1 MISLLNIIKEVL
13 TPSSEYLK
21 EIEKIKEEGG
31 IFLGSGDYGSVYQ
44 VGDVVKKVTS
54 DEVELEHA
62 EILKGKPTKYFVP
75 ILDVKV
81 LNPKLG
87 IITMPNMKPSVKEI
101 PEEFLINLKD
111 EAEQL
116 GIDPD
121 ELDIR
126 PDNFMLDRKGN
137 LKMTDV

>member
-1 MISLLNIIKEVL
+1 MIAILDILKEVL
-13 TPSSEYLK
+13 TPSSEYLR

-31 IFLGSGDYGSVYQ
+31 IFLGSGDYGSAYQ

-75 ILDVKV
+75 ILGVKV

-87 IITMPNMKPSVKEI
+87 VITMPIMKPYTKEI
-101 PEEFLINLKD
+101 SEEFLINLKD

-126 PDNFMLDRKGN
+126 PDNFMLDQKGN

>member
-62 EILKGKPTKYFVP
+62 EILKRKSTKYFVP
-75 ILDVKV
+75 ILDVEIV
-81 LNPKLG
+81 NPKLG

>member
-1 MISLLNIIKEVL
+1 MISIVDLLKEVL
-13 TPSSEYLK
+13 TPSPDYLK
-21 EIEKIKEEGG
+21 LIDKIKEEGG

-62 EILKGKPTKYFVP
+62 EILKGKSTKYFVP
-75 ILDVKV
+75 ILDVETI
-81 LNPKLG
+81 NPKLG
-87 IITMPNMKPSVKEI
+87 IITMPDMEPFTGEI
-101 PEEFLINLKD
+101 SEDFIEGL
-111 EAEQL
+111 EQESQQL

>member
-1 MISLLNIIKEVL
+1 MISLLHIIKEVL
-13 TPSSEYLK
+13 TPSPDYLR

-62 EILKGKPTKYFVP
+62 EILKGKTTKYFVP
-75 ILDVKV
+75 ILDVEII
-81 LNPKLG
+81 NPKLG
-87 IITMPNMKPSVKEI
+87 IITMPDMEPFTGEI
-101 PEEFLINLKD
+101 SEDFIERL
-111 EAEQL
+111 EQESEQL

>member
-1 MISLLNIIKEVL
+1 MISILDLIKEVL
-13 TPSSEYLK
+13 TPSPDYLK
-21 EIEKIKEEGG
+21 LIDKIKEEGG

-62 EILKGKPTKYFVP
+62 EILKGKSTKYFVP
-75 ILDVKV
+75 ILDVEV
-81 LNPKLG
+81 ISPKLG
-87 IITMPNMKPSVKEI
+87 IITMPNMEKYSGDISEDFI
-101 PEEFLINLKD
+101 EALEQ
-111 EAEQL
+111 EAEQI

-126 PDNFMLDRKGN
+126 PDNFMIDQKGD

>member
-13 TPSSEYLK
+13 TPSPEYIR
-21 EIEKIKEEGG
+21 EVEKIREEGG
-31 IFLGSGDYGSVYQ
+31 IFLGAGDYGSVYQ

-62 EILKGKPTKYFVP
+62 EILRGKPTKYFVP
-75 ILDVKV
+75 ILDVEI

-87 IITMPNMKPSVKEI
+87 VITMPIMKPYTKEI
-101 PEEFLINLKD
+101 SEEFLIKLKD

-126 PDNFMLDRKGN
+126 PDNFMLDQKGN

>member
-1 MISLLNIIKEVL
+1 MISIVDLLKEVL
-13 TPSSEYLK
+13 TPSPDYLR

-54 DEVELEHA
+54 DEVEIEHA
-62 EILKGKPTKYFVP
+62 QVLEGKSTRYFVP
-75 ILDVKV
+75 ILDMQV

-87 IITMPNMKPSVKEI
+87 VITMPLMKPHPEI
-101 PEEFLINLKD
+101 IPDEFIEGLEQ
-111 EAEQL
+111 EAEYL

-126 PDNFMLDRKGN
+126 PDNFMVDEKGDI
-137 LKMTDV
+137 KMTDV

>member
-13 TPSSEYLK
+13 TPSPDYLR

-62 EILKGKPTKYFVP
+62 EILKGKTTKYFIP
-75 ILDVKV
+75 ILDVEV
-81 LNPKLG
+81 INPKLG
-87 IITMPNMKPSVKEI
+87 IITMPDMEPFAGEI
-101 PEEFLINLKD
+101 PEEFIEGLEQ